1 MVGIYNCKHVSIP
14 LDIVVG
20 PQVLVGIYNKLFV
33 IRAYNSVVGPQ
44 VLVGDY
50 RYFLWQCQFI
60 QGAKGNLEIIK
71 RAMTQQ

>member
-1 MVGIYNCKHVSIP
+1 
-14 LDIVVG
+14 
-20 PQVLVGIYNKLFV
+20 
-33 IRAYNSVVGPQ
+33 
-44 VLVGDY
+44 LVGDY